1 MDILFLDANILFS
14 AAYSTQSSLK
24 RFWELQVKLMS
35 SDYAETEAQR
45 NLSLQEQKLRL
56 FHLMKSVELITH
68 YTLDNIPA
76 NITLREKDKPILAAA
91 IAANASHLITGDY
104 RDFGKLYFK
113 KIKNVTVLPPTEY
126 LKKVS

>member
-68 YTLDNIPA
+68 
-76 NITLREKDKPILAAA
+76 
-91 IAANASHLITGDY
+91 
-104 RDFGKLYFK
+104 
-113 KIKNVTVLPPTEY
+113 
-126 LKKVS
+126 